1 MSLIK
6 FAPALAPLLAG
17 IFGAFKVITIVKEGQ
32 AAIKMRR
39 GRAVLGK
46 DKKPKIY
53 GPGLYFNWPFVESLK
68 KLPTSEQMVPCDLP
82 EVFLKDFTQFRV
94 SAAVFFQIMDVYK
107 AQVKIQK
114 DDLREL
120 IKERCRAGMNEVLS
134 QLSADVIRES
144 KELPEKLAASVEK
157 HLEDWGVEI
166 THFNLTTLTPD
177 RATQE
182 ILLAEPRAQALKNAV
197 PGIDLA
203 KHMGTL
209 GPALLGIPS
218 LGYAAGAEQAPSS
231 SKGLSE
237 GELGK
242 IE

>member
-6 FAPALAPLLAG
+6 FAPALAPMLAV
-17 IFGAFKVITIVKEGQ
+17 IFGAFKIITIVKEGQ

-46 DKKPKIY
+46 DGKQPKIY
-53 GPGLYFNWPFVESLK
+53 EPGLYFNWPFVESLK

-82 EVFLKDFTQFRV
+82 EVFLKDFTLFRV
-94 SAAVFFQIMDVYK
+94 SAAVFFQITDVYK

-134 QLSADVIRES
+134 ELSTNEIRKS
-144 KELPEKLAASVEK
+144 KELSDKLAASVK
-157 HLEDWGVEI
+157 DHLGDWGVEI
-166 THFNLTTLTPD
+166 THFHLTTLTPD
-177 RATQE
+177 RATQVV
-182 ILLAEPRAQALKNAV
+182 LLAKRRAQALKDEV
-197 PGIDLA
+197 PDLDLA
-203 KHMGTL
+203 KHIGTL
-209 GPALLGIPS
+209 GPALLGLPS
-218 LGYAAGAEQAPSS
+218 LGYVAGTEQAPSS
-231 SKGLSE
+231 SKGLAE

-242 IE
+242 E